1 MSPSS
6 LRKMILKELRAA
18 RRAMLSAQWMLH
30 LEAGDAEARTAAGR
44 ELLRV
49 HHTILRLENEQLT
62 EIRDALQENEGDLV
76 AGTRSLGEALDD
88 LSRVGD
94 VLGAVGEVLG
104 VVGRVIAV
112 L

>member
-6 LRKMILKELRAA
+6 LRKMTLKELRAA

-30 LEAGDAEARTAAGR
+30 LETGDAEAQAAAGK

-49 HHTILRLENEQLT
+49 HHAILRLENEQLA
-62 EIRDALQENEGDLV
+62 EIRDALLENEADLV
-76 AGTRSLGEALDD
+76 AGTRSLSEALDD
-88 LSRVGD
+88 LSRVDD

-104 VVGRVIAV
+104 VVGKVIAV